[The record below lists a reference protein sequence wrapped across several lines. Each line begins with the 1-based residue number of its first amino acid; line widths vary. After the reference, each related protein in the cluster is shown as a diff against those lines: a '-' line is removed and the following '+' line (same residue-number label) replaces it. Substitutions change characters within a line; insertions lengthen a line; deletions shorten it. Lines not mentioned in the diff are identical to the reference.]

1 MCVYFLIFGYFIANN
16 NNRRVNRIM
25 DGYRKIEGR
34 YSSYKEYLIRF
45 YCNSCSNLWEVDE
58 YDIMLSDNDE
68 FGNLDNL
75 IEDSISHC
83 PICGSRDIA
92 RSHVKN

>member
-1 MCVYFLIFGYFIANN
+1 MLDNINKYKDKVIY
-16 NNRRVNRIM
+16 M
-25 DGYRKIEGR
+25 DGYRKVEGR
-34 YSSYKEYLIRF
+34 YSSYKDYLIRF
-45 YCNSCSNLWEVDE
+45 YCNSCNNLWEVDE

-83 PICGSRDIA
+83 PICGSREIA
-92 RSHVKN
+92 RSHVKG